1 MMDRRF
7 CAPQLLYAM
16 MGLAGIALPFAVHAQ
31 QSPIVPSTTLGPP
44 PKEDAEKL
52 TGVEGGSTQTK
63 VVVGRKQIEE
73 SSQQD
78 GASDAVKG
86 VPGAASNNGAGSAND
101 SLKFRGIQLGLYTNY
116 RLNGGLAIANII
128 TIPTEDK
135 ERVEALKGANAL
147 MFGLA
152 SPAGIINL
160 VTKRPIDHDLATLTV
175 SGNAFG
181 QYGAAVDLNHG
192 FGNEHKV
199 AVRINASGTHVAT
212 GVDHLTG
219 TGRFGSAAIDWHLSR
234 NLVLRL
240 DYESY
245 MKDVLEQGS
254 IAPLAPVNG
263 KIVVPHTLDPRK
275 MLGATWGGY
284 TPHTHNK
291 IARIEYRLSDQ
302 WRTLAEVGAS
312 NSERSRVQS
321 RTTGKYDV
329 ESGAGT
335 MQIQWIKNQHYDN
348 NFARAELLGHFTLA
362 GLANDAALGV
372 SRSVRRA
379 NNPFGFASVT
389 TPINIYDPAPIPY
402 FERPNKPENF
412 APSRNLEKSVYV
424 YDTLA
429 LTSTL
434 KVLAGVRKSD
444 AEFMNTNQKT
454 FVRSTLKSRPTAPGL
469 GVMWEVAP
477 RTSLYGSFMRAV
489 EDGPTATAGS
499 TNEFQI
505 LAPTQSTQ
513 KEIGVRSAFFGP
525 VFVNIDYFDIERANA
540 VTNKVA
546 GPQYNEFLYDGT
558 SHLRGFEIAANARLT
573 SEWSASGSAQL
584 MRATQQT
591 LIDPSLNGKTP
602 ENTANVMGTIGL
614 AYKPEWMRKLTI
626 RAGASYTGRRYIN
639 ALDQGEIPGV
649 GLFNAAVAYSTS
661 LAGHKANLQ
670 VAVSNLANKWY
681 WNSVTSSA
689 FGAGMQR
696 AVRFSAKIAY

>member
-1 MMDRRF
+1 MMQRRF
-7 CAPQLLYAM
+7 CAPPLFYAM
-16 MGLAGIALPFAVHAQ
+16 MGLAGIAVPFAAHAQ
-31 QSPIVPSTTLGPP
+31 QTPIVPSTTLGAPA
-44 PKEDAEKL
+44 KEDAEKA
-52 TGVEGGSTQTK
+52 TGTEGGSTQTK

-116 RLNGGLAIANII
+116 RLNGGLAIANVI

-160 VTKRPIDHDLATLTV
+160 VTKRPIARDLATLTV

-181 QYGAAVDLNHG
+181 QYGAAVDLNHT
-192 FGNEHKV
+192 FGSEHKV
-199 AVRINASGTHVAT
+199 GVRLNASDTHVAT
-212 GVDHLTG
+212 GVDHLSG
-219 TGRFGSAAIDWHLSR
+219 TGRFGSAAIDWYLTR
-234 NLVLRL
+234 DLVLRL

-245 MKDVLEQGS
+245 MKDVLEQGTV
-254 IAPLAPVNG
+254 APLAAVNG
-263 KIVVPHTLDPRK
+263 KIVVPRTLDPRK

-291 IARIEYRLSDQ
+291 IVRLDYRISDQ
-302 WRTLAEVGAS
+302 WRALAEVGAS
-312 NSERSRVQS
+312 NSERSRVQA

-329 ESGAGT
+329 DTGAGT
-335 MQIQWIKNQHYDN
+335 LQIQWIKNQHYDN
-348 NFARAELLGHFTLA
+348 SFARAELVGRFALA
-362 GLANDAALGV
+362 GIANDAAFGA
-372 SRSVRRA
+372 SESIRRA
-379 NNPFGFASVT
+379 NNPFGFASVN

-402 FERPNKPENF
+402 FQRPDKPENY
-412 APSRNLEKSVYV
+412 APSRNQEKSLYV
-424 YDTLA
+424 YDTVS

-434 KVLAGVRKSD
+434 KVLAGVRKSA
-444 AEFMNTNQKT
+444 AEFTNTNQKT
-454 FVRSTLKSRPTAPGL
+454 FARSTLESRPTAPGA
-469 GVMWEVAP
+469 GIMWEVAP
-477 RTSLYGSFMRAV
+477 RTTVYGSFMRAV

-499 TNEFQI
+499 VNEFQI

-513 KEIGVRSAFFGP
+513 KEVGLRTAFFGP
-525 VFVNIDYFDIERANA
+525 VFANIDYFDIERANA

-558 SHLRGFEIAANARLT
+558 SHLRGFEIAANARFS
-573 SEWSASGSAQL
+573 SEWSASASAQL

-591 LIDPSLNGKTP
+591 LIDPALNGKTP
-602 ENTANVMGTIGL
+602 ENTANVMGTFTL
-614 AYKPEWMRKLTI
+614 AYNPAWMRKLTL
-626 RAGASYTGRRYIN
+626 RAGASYTGPRFIN
-639 ALDQGEIPGV
+639 ALDQGQIPGV
-649 GLFNAAVAYSTS
+649 SLFNAAASYQT
-661 LAGHKANLQ
+661 AFFGHKTNLQ
-670 VAVSNLANKWY
+670 VAVSNLADKWY

-696 AVRFSAKIAY
+696 ALRFSAKIAY

>member
-1 MMDRRF
+1 MF
-7 CAPQLLYAM
+7 YVM
-16 MGLAGIALPFAVHAQ
+16 MGMAGIGVPLAVGAQ
-31 QSPIVPSTTLGPP
+31 QAGTTQANAAAAGEEQD
-44 PKEDAEKL
+44 KA
-52 TGVEGGSTQTK
+52 VAAEGGSTQTK

-116 RLNGGLAIANII
+116 RLNGGLAIANVI

-160 VTKRPIDHDLATLTV
+160 VTKRPAGKDLATLTV
-175 SGNAFG
+175 SGNDFG
-181 QYGAAVDLNHG
+181 QYGAAVDLNHS
-192 FGNEHKV
+192 FGEEHKLG
-199 AVRINASGTHVAT
+199 VRINVSGTHVAT
-212 GVDHLTG
+212 GVKNLSG
-219 TGRFGSAAIDWHLSR
+219 TGKFGSVAVDWHVTR
-234 NLVLRL
+234 AFVLRL

-245 MKDVLEQGS
+245 MKDVLEQGTV
-254 IAPLAPVNG
+254 APLPAVNG

-275 MLGATWGGY
+275 LLGTTWGGY

-291 IARIEYRLSDQ
+291 IARVDYSLSDK
-302 WRTLAEVGAS
+302 WRMLAEVGAS
-312 NSERSRVQS
+312 NSERSRVQA
-321 RTTGKYDV
+321 RTAGKYDV
-329 ESGAGT
+329 ETGDGT

-348 NFARAELLGHFTLA
+348 KFARAELTGRFDVA
-362 GLANDAALGV
+362 GLGNEATFGI
-372 SRSVRRA
+372 SESTRRA
-379 NNPFGFASVT
+379 NNPFGFASVS
-389 TPINIYDPAPIPY
+389 TPTNIYDPEPIP
-402 FERPNKPENF
+402 FFQRPDKPESY
-412 APSRNLEKSVYV
+412 APSRNLEKSIYF
-424 YDTLA
+424 YDNLA
-429 LTSTL
+429 ITRTV

-444 AEFMNTNQKT
+444 AEFTNTNQRT
-454 FVRSTLKSRPTAPGL
+454 FAQTTLKSRPTAPGAGL
-469 GVMWEVAP
+469 MWEVAP
-477 RTSLYGSFMRAV
+477 HTTIYGSFMRAV

-513 KEIGVRSAFFGP
+513 KEIGLRSEMFGR
-525 VFVNIDYFDIERANA
+525 VFANIAYFDIERANA
-540 VTNKVA
+540 VTNKA
-546 GPQYNEFLYDGT
+546 PGPQFNEFLYDGT
-558 SHLRGFEIAANARLT
+558 SHLYGFEIAANARLT
-573 SEWSASGSAQL
+573 SEWSANASAQL

-591 LIDPSLNGKTP
+591 VIDPALNGKTP
-602 ENTANVMGTIGL
+602 ENTANVMGTFNI
-614 AYKPEWMRKLTI
+614 AYNPQWLRKLTLK
-626 RAGASYTGRRYIN
+626 AGASYTGPRFIN
-639 ALDQGEIPGV
+639 ALDQGQIPGV
-649 GLFNAAVAYSTS
+649 SLFNAGLSYQTMFG
-661 LAGHKANLQ
+661 GHKTSLQ